1 MTECL
6 VAISSR
12 NETQSRDSKTR
23 QLGKSR
29 SLSRNAKLPLI
40 APEASMLILNHPPL
54 SLPLYSEPPNF
65 LLCLKFSNSS
75 HAAPPGSSLH
85 PPGLSCDVPSSGK
98 PSLILG
104 LCQMPPLHYPSPGP
118 AHSELSH
125 SGDRVFQTPWGS
137 PNPAQSVLPACLTP
151 EPSFMTRIHITGVIS
166 AHLIFIDCSSRGG
179 IVWHTEA
186 GRQDPW
192 SPMTYGDTG
201 QESCSQVSLQ
211 GLPPPG
217 GTEAGPSGRKRKGK
231 GGEGFPSPAD
241 HNWAPPTL
249 LSLPECLP
257 SPLLASLLTAWIP
270 PAAAQP
276 TLTANPLDTSQEP
289 LAKPTI
295 SVSPATAIEHR
306 EMVTF
311 SCDTR
316 DTNVTIHW
324 VFDGLPLTFHKR
336 MLLST
341 DGRTLSIL
349 TVQRE
354 DSGTY
359 QCQVEGALQIQSS
372 DSAFLDVNYGPDP
385 VQIKLDPGVSSG
397 EAVEVV
403 EGSTVT
409 FQVETQSHPSPAY
422 TWFLPNNSILSHTMG
437 TFTIDS
443 VSREDEEI
451 LTAPQVMAPSVNLV
465 ENASSVALTCQTTYE
480 GVGVRWFLSGQP
492 LLPSEHLTLSADNS
506 SLFIHGLRRDDTGP
520 YVCEVWN
527 WGSRAQSDPL
537 TLTIN
542 YGPDPVNITTASAS
556 GMVSTIEAEL
566 NSSLTLQCWAE
577 SLPGAEYGWTLE
589 HSTTVQLGD
598 QLIIEPLTW
607 EHQGTYN
614 CTASNAVTGLARSAS
629 VQVKVVGPQ
638 SFSLSAAVI
647 VTGILAVTALAAGLG
662 CFLCVG
668 NTKRSSKRK
677 PEDPIHKVTQTTSEE
692 EQPTKPSA
700 SK

>member
-1 MTECL
+1 M
-6 VAISSR
+6 
-12 NETQSRDSKTR
+12 
-23 QLGKSR
+23 
-29 SLSRNAKLPLI
+29 
-40 APEASMLILNHPPL
+40 
-54 SLPLYSEPPNF
+54 EPND
-65 LLCLKFSNSS
+65 L
-75 HAAPPGSSLH
+75 
-85 PPGLSCDVPSSGK
+85 
-98 PSLILG
+98 
-104 LCQMPPLHYPSPGP
+104 
-118 AHSELSH
+118 
-125 SGDRVFQTPWGS
+125 WG
-137 PNPAQSVLPACLTP
+137 
-151 EPSFMTRIHITGVIS
+151 HWTGI
-166 AHLIFIDCSSRGG
+166 
-179 IVWHTEA
+179 
-186 GRQDPW
+186 
-192 SPMTYGDTG
+192 
-201 QESCSQVSLQ
+201 
-211 GLPPPG
+211 
-217 GTEAGPSGRKRKGK
+217 
-231 GGEGFPSPAD
+231 
-241 HNWAPPTL
+241 L
-249 LSLPECLP
+249 LS
-257 SPLLASLLTAWIP
+257 ASLLTAWIP

-276 TLTANPLDTSQEP
+276 TLTANPLDTNQGEKDVMLGTLTPQSHSRFSEP
-289 LAKPTI
+289 LAKPTV

-316 DTNVTIHW
+316 DSNVTIHW
-324 VFDGLPLTFHKR
+324 VFDGLSLTFHKR

-341 DGRTLSIL
+341 DGKTLRIL

-354 DSGTY
+354 DAGTY

-397 EAVEVV
+397 EAVEVI

-409 FQVETQSHPSPAY
+409 FQVETQSRPSPAY

-443 VSREDEEI
+443 VSREDKGVYRCLVSNNATQLSLLGALEVDVLEI
-451 LTAPQVMAPSVNLV
+451 LTAPQVVAPSVNLV
-465 ENASSVALTCQTTYE
+465 ENASSVALTCQTTHE

-506 SLFIHGLRRDDTGP
+506 SLFIHGLQWDDTGP
-520 YVCEVWN
+520 YMCEVWN
-527 WGSRAQSDPL
+527 WGSQAQSDPL

-542 YGPDPVNITTASAS
+542 YGPDPVNITMASAS
-556 GMVSTIEAEL
+556 GMVSTVEAEL

-589 HSTTVQLGD
+589 HSATVQLGD
-598 QLIIEPLTW
+598 QLIIELLTW

-629 VQVKVVGPQ
+629 VQIKVVGPQ
-638 SFSLSAAVI
+638 SFSLLAAVI
-647 VTGILAVTALAAGLG
+647 VTGILAVTALAAGLA
-662 CFLCVG
+662 CLLCVG

-700 SK
+700 NRLRPAYDNVPRPQRQIGVKKMQPPDLPEPFYEVEPPSAPPRGCPIIPRRPPPKPAMHPLVPTLTKGNTESNYE